1 MSRQTIDYGIDLGT
15 TNSSLARMEKGI
27 INIFRHAPFQ
37 KTIMPSCVY
46 FTKRGQMLVGD
57 RAYEALF
64 KSKEESENTFS
75 EFKRTMGEDK
85 LYYSS
90 HTDRKYTSEELSA
103 EVLKQLKLAVKD
115 EEFSSVVITVPADF
129 DQVQIEATRR
139 AANIAGFQ
147 YCELLQEPIA
157 ASLAFL
163 SDQKISQGMWLVFDF
178 GGGTFDAALVR
189 MEDGIMKVVDHAG
202 DNHLGGKNMDWLL
215 VDEVILPRLTQD
227 FQIDNIINDEKTLM
241 EFRKTWKPYAERA
254 KIDLSDQDSC
264 ILELDDPRWQDRT
277 GKLIDLPIKIDRLSL
292 EALIEPLIDR
302 AIGISKELISKAGVQ
317 CSDLQTVLMIGG
329 PTYMPL
335 LRTKVKKEICDRIDV
350 KIDPMTAVARGAA
363 LFASTKAIPK
373 VVKKQDRSKI
383 QLTLAYPSTTVESEV
398 SLGIKVEG
406 AVDRAAISSGLWV
419 QITRGDSGWA
429 TGKIQLKNGVGVVR
443 LHLNANSSNAFALE
457 MLDSSGNRLEC
468 EPNTLTIMQG
478 IKIAQPPLPHDI
490 GISAIVKGSDNEEE
504 LVPIL
509 KKGTPLPAVDKR
521 SFVIPKNIRPGNK
534 SDILKIIV
542 WEGIGGTRPVRN
554 VHMGEIV
561 ISGDK
566 LSSLLPEGSKA
577 EVTIRMDESRR
588 ATKVSVFIP
597 YLDETIEGVMDID
610 YKLTEITSD
619 ELSVQIDAERDRFYE
634 LQQKLEELNN
644 QNKVDLDEYDRML
657 DDLDNLNEKGL
668 GDRDRCREVQKRL
681 NQLAVKM
688 DEIERNIKWPQ
699 IVKDVEDELTR
710 TKNVVERFGAEKDE
724 KILEKLRVE
733 LNKVMELRNPK
744 RTEEALAK
752 VAQLKYGILFSQ
764 PGYWVSI
771 LQNINE
777 HYDEIKWNNRA
788 EARSLLNRGG
798 EILATGQFSD
808 EIKKIV
814 VSLWNLMPESDQER
828 SKIPRTDILHY

>member
-302 AIGISKELISKAGVQ
+302 AIGISKELITKAGVQ

>member
-15 TNSSLARMEKGI
+15 TNSSIARMEKGI

-85 LYYSS
+85 LYYSN
-90 HTDRKYTSEELSA
+90 HADRKFTSEELSA
-103 EVLKQLKLAVKD
+103 EVLKQLKLAIKD

-139 AANIAGFQ
+139 AAYVAGFQ

-163 SDQKISQGMWLVFDF
+163 SDQKISHGMWLVFDF

-215 VDEVILPRLTQD
+215 VDEIILPRLTQD
-227 FQIDNIINDEKTLM
+227 FQIDNIINDETTLK

-277 GKLIDLPIKIDRLSL
+277 GKLIDLPIKIERLSL
-292 EALIEPLIDR
+292 EALTEPLIDR

-329 PTYMPL
+329 PTYMPM
-335 LRTKVKKEICDRIDV
+335 LRAKVIKEICERIDV

-363 LFASTKAIPK
+363 LFASTRAIPK

-406 AVDRAAISSGLWV
+406 AVDKAAISSGLWIH
-419 QITRGDSGWA
+419 ITRGDSGWA

-504 LVPIL
+504 FVPIL
-509 KKGTPLPAVDKR
+509 KKGTPLPAVEKR

-534 SDILKIIV
+534 TDIVKIIV
-542 WEGIGGTRPVRN
+542 WEGIGGTRPIRN
-554 VHMGEIV
+554 VHMGEII

-588 ATKVSVFIP
+588 ATKVSVYIP
-597 YLDETIEGVMDID
+597 YLDETIEGVMDAD
-610 YKLTEITSD
+610 YTLSEITSD
-619 ELSVQIDAERDRFYE
+619 ELSFQIDAERERFYE
-634 LQQKLEELNN
+634 LQERMEELNN
-644 QNKVDLDEYDRML
+644 ENTVNLDEYDRSL
-657 DDLDNLNEKGL
+657 DDLENLNEKGL

-681 NQLAVKM
+681 NQLAVKL
-688 DEIERNIKWPQ
+688 DEIERNIKWPKV
-699 IVKDVEDELTR
+699 VKDAEDELTWA
-710 TKNVVERFGAEKDE
+710 KKAVERFGTEKDE
-724 KILEKLRVE
+724 NILEKLRTE
-733 LNKVMELRNPK
+733 LSKATELQNTK
-744 RTEEALAK
+744 RIADVVSKIT
-752 VAQLKYGILFSQ
+752 QLKYKVLFAQ

-777 HYDEIKWNNRA
+777 HYDEVKWRNRA

-814 VSLWNLMPESDQER
+814 ISLWDLMPESDQEK